1 MASSGSQ
8 ATPVAAFS
16 GGALLGRLKSG
27 AARGRLKGN
36 ASQEDGPLLGDVD
49 SLTDAGT
56 QGNDRDGPMNDLQKP
71 TYNETEGK
79 KEGDSKDI
87 EMQDSPANSHAIQ
100 AVLPERQM
108 KKISR
113 LDDGADNF
121 SSTRHQAAVTEL
133 ANGQIL
139 GLKGPSSPP
148 QH

>member
-27 AARGRLKGN
+27 AARRRLK
-36 ASQEDGPLLGDVD
+36 EDGPLLGDVD

-56 QGNDRDGPMNDLQKP
+56 QGSNDRDGPMNDLQKP
-71 TYNETEGK
+71 TCNETEG

-108 KKISR
+108 KKISK

-121 SSTRHQAAVTEL
+121 GSARHQAAVTEL